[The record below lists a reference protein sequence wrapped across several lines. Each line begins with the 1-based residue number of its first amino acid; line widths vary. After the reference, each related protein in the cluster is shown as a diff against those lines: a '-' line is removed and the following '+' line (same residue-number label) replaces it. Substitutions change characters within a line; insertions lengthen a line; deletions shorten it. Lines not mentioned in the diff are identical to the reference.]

1 MGVANALAEISEK
14 DFIRMPSSSTLL
26 WSSSPFHA
34 SNTTEPVGI
43 FFGYGL
49 SSLDLPRVRAA
60 RITALYWKLE
70 FETGERALSNA
81 GTISSSAERAQN
93 G

>member
-60 RITALYWKLE
+60 RITALHSKL
-70 FETGERALSNA
+70 ETGERALSNA